1 MDGEDTT
8 PASAKLTEAGDGVD
22 CRRRTDHA
30 STSLVRT
37 ADVGRI
43 ASGDSL
49 SADVDG
55 RPLGYGAEGTERFKA
70 RWALWPR
77 EQPGRP

>member
-22 CRRRTDHA
+22 CRRRADPSA
-30 STSLVRT
+30 SLVRT
-37 ADVGRI
+37 AGVSRI

-77 EQPGRP
+77 ERPGRP